1 MADAKLSEL
10 DAATNPVSGNTL
22 LYVVTGVNSR
32 KITLDNLN
40 ASAANVNMRSKV
52 QLGSATSTVSSTG
65 ASIPVTATVTF
76 LNSTDGPGRIF
87 IPSGSENQIKVVTM
101 TTYGGDYWISSNIA
115 NEANVLFSNVGDTVI
130 FIYSNNIWNVMGRN
144 QTGVTQY
151 VSLASSNVLTGG
163 AGISIAANGRI
174 TATETYTGTVANVFG
189 QTTSVSNA
197 QLACAVISSA
207 VLNTSNV
214 TEGSNLYFTNTRVVY
229 ALTAGSGVNI
239 AANGRVTSATVVP
252 GPYADDTAAATAGI
266 AVGSVYYQANGQV
279 FVRLT

>member
-1 MADAKLSEL
+1 MADAKLTEL
-10 DAATNPVSGNTL
+10 TAATLPAAGSDL
-22 LYVVTGVNSR
+22 LYLVQGTNSR
-32 KITLDNLN
+32 KISLDNLN
-40 ASAANVNMRSKV
+40 ASAANVNMKSKV
-52 QLGSATSTVSSTG
+52 QLGSATSTISSAG

-101 TTYGGDYWISSNIA
+101 TVYGGDYWISSNIA
-115 NEANVLFSNVGDTVI
+115 NDANILFGNVGDTAI
-130 FIYSNNIWNVMGRN
+130 FIYANNKWNVMGRN
-144 QTGVTQY
+144 LTGVTQY
-151 VSLASSNVLTGG
+151 VSLATSNVLTGG
-163 AGISIAANGRI
+163 SGITIAANGRI
-174 TATETYTGTVANVFG
+174 TATETGTVSSVFG
-189 QTTSVSNA
+189 QTSTVSNA

-214 TEGSNLYFTNTRVVY
+214 TEGSNLYFTNTRVVS

-239 AANGRVTSATVVP
+239 AANGRVTAATVVP

>member
-1 MADAKLSEL
+1 MADAKLTEL
-10 DAATNPVSGNTL
+10 TAATLPAAGSDL
-22 LYVVTGVNSR
+22 LYLVQGTNSR
-32 KITLDNLN
+32 KISLDNLN
-40 ASAANVNMRSKV
+40 ASAANVNMKSKV
-52 QLGSATSTVSSTG
+52 QLGSATSTVSSAG

-101 TTYGGDYWISSNIA
+101 TVYGGDYWISSNIA
-115 NEANVLFSNVGDTVI
+115 NDANILFGNVGDTAI
-130 FIYSNNIWNVMGRN
+130 FIYANNKWNVMGRN
-144 QTGVTQY
+144 LTGVTQY
-151 VSLASSNVLTGG
+151 VSLATSNVLTGG
-163 AGISIAANGRI
+163 SGITIAANGLV
-174 TATETYTGTVANVFG
+174 TATETGTVSSVFG
-189 QTTSVSNA
+189 QTSTVSNA

-214 TEGSNLYFTNTRVVY
+214 TEGSNLYFTNTRVVS

-239 AANGRVTSATVVP
+239 AANGRVTTATVVP

>member
-1 MADAKLSEL
+1 MADAKLTEL
-10 DAATNPVSGNTL
+10 TAATLPAAGSDL
-22 LYVVTGVNSR
+22 LYLVQGTNSR
-32 KITLDNLN
+32 KISLDNLN
-40 ASAANVNMRSKV
+40 ASAANVNMKSKV
-52 QLGSATSTVSSTG
+52 QLGSATSTVSSAG

-101 TTYGGDYWISSNIA
+101 TVYGGDYWISSNIA
-115 NEANVLFSNVGDTVI
+115 NDANILFGNVGDTAI
-130 FIYSNNIWNVMGRN
+130 FIYANNKWNVMGRN
-144 QTGVTQY
+144 LTGVTQY
-151 VSLASSNVLTGG
+151 VSLATSNVLTGG
-163 AGISIAANGRI
+163 SGITIAANGLV
-174 TATETYTGTVANVFG
+174 TATETGTVSSVFG
-189 QTTSVSNA
+189 QTSTVSNA
-197 QLACAVISSA
+197 QLACAVVSSA

-214 TEGSNLYFTNTRVVY
+214 TEGSNLYFTNTRVVS

-239 AANGRVTSATVVP
+239 AANGRVTTATVVP

>member
-1 MADAKLSEL
+1 MADAKLTEL
-10 DAATNPVSGNTL
+10 TAATLPAAGSDL
-22 LYVVTGVNSR
+22 LYLVQGTNSR
-32 KITLDNLN
+32 KISLDNLN
-40 ASAANVNMRSKV
+40 ASAANVNMKSKV
-52 QLGSATSTVSSTG
+52 QLGSATSTVSSAG

-101 TTYGGDYWISSNIA
+101 TVYGGDYWISSNIA
-115 NEANVLFSNVGDTVI
+115 NDANILFGNVGDTAI
-130 FIYSNNIWNVMGRN
+130 FIYANNKWNVMGRN
-144 QTGVTQY
+144 LTGVTQY
-151 VSLASSNVLTGG
+151 VSLATSNVLTGG
-163 AGISIAANGRI
+163 SGITIAANGLV
-174 TATETYTGTVANVFG
+174 TATETGTVSSVFG
-189 QTTSVSNA
+189 QTFTVSNA

-214 TEGSNLYFTNTRVVY
+214 TEGSNLYFTNTRVVS

-239 AANGRVTSATVVP
+239 AANGRVTTATVVP

>member
-40 ASAANVNMRSKV
+40 ASAANVNMKSKV
-52 QLGSATSTVSSTG
+52 QLGSATSTITSAG

-87 IPSGSENQIKVVTM
+87 IPSGSENQIKVITM
-101 TTYGGDYWISSNIA
+101 TVYGGDYWINSNIA
-115 NEANVLFSNVGDTVI
+115 NDANILFSNVGDTTI
-130 FIYSNNIWNVMGRN
+130 FIYANNKWNVMGRN

-151 VSLASSNVLTGG
+151 VSLATSNVLTGG
-163 AGISIAANGRI
+163 SGISIAANGLV
-174 TATETYTGTVANVFG
+174 TATDTFTGTVSSVFG
-189 QTTSVSNA
+189 QANSVSNA

-214 TEGSNLYFTNTRVVY
+214 TEGSNLYFTNTRVVS

-239 AANGRVTSATVVP
+239 AANGRITSASVIP

-266 AVGSVYYQANGQV
+266 TVGSPYYQANGQV

>member
-10 DAATNPVSGNTL
+10 TAATLPAAGSDL
-22 LYVVTGVNSR
+22 LYLVQGTNSR
-32 KITLDNLN
+32 KISLDNLN
-40 ASAANVNMRSKV
+40 ASAANVNMKSKV
-52 QLGSATSTVSSTG
+52 QLGSATSTISSAG

-101 TTYGGDYWISSNIA
+101 TVYGGDYWISSNIA
-115 NEANVLFSNVGDTVI
+115 NDANILFGNVGDTAI
-130 FIYSNNIWNVMGRN
+130 FIYANNKWNVMGRN
-144 QTGVTQY
+144 LTGVTQY
-151 VSLASSNVLTGG
+151 VSLATSNVLTGG
-163 AGISIAANGRI
+163 SGITIAANGLV
-174 TATETYTGTVANVFG
+174 TATETGTVSSVFG
-189 QTTSVSNA
+189 QTSTVSNA
-197 QLACAVISSA
+197 QLACAVVSSA

-214 TEGSNLYFTNTRVVY
+214 TEGSNLYFTNTRVVS

-239 AANGRVTSATVVP
+239 AANGRVTAATVVP
-252 GPYADDTAAATAGI
+252 GPYANDTAAATAGI

>member
-10 DAATNPVSGNTL
+10 TAATLPAAGSDL
-22 LYVVTGVNSR
+22 LYLVQGTNSR
-32 KITLDNLN
+32 KISLDNLN
-40 ASAANVNMRSKV
+40 ASAANVNMKSKV
-52 QLGSATSTVSSTG
+52 QLGSATSTISSAG

-101 TTYGGDYWISSNIA
+101 TVYGGDYWISSNIA
-115 NEANVLFSNVGDTVI
+115 NDANILFGNVGDTAI
-130 FIYSNNIWNVMGRN
+130 FIYANNKWNVMGRN
-144 QTGVTQY
+144 LTGVTQY
-151 VSLASSNVLTGG
+151 VSLATSNVLTGG

-174 TATETYTGTVANVFG
+174 TATETGTVSSVFG
-189 QTTSVSNA
+189 QTSTVSNA
-197 QLACAVISSA
+197 QLACAVVSSA

-214 TEGSNLYFTNTRVVY
+214 TEGSNLYFTNTRVVS

-239 AANGRVTSATVVP
+239 AANGRVTAATVVP
-252 GPYADDTAAATAGI
+252 GPYANDTAAATAGI

>member
-1 MADAKLSEL
+1 MADAKLTEL
-10 DAATNPVSGNTL
+10 TAATLPAAGSDL
-22 LYVVTGVNSR
+22 LYLVQGTNSR
-32 KITLDNLN
+32 KISLDNLN
-40 ASAANVNMRSKV
+40 ASAANVNMKSKV
-52 QLGSATSTVSSTG
+52 QLGSATSTVSSAG

-101 TTYGGDYWISSNIA
+101 TVYGGDYWISSNIA
-115 NEANVLFSNVGDTVI
+115 NDANILFGNVGDTAI
-130 FIYSNNIWNVMGRN
+130 FIYANNKWNVMGRN
-144 QTGVTQY
+144 LTGVTQY
-151 VSLASSNVLTGG
+151 VSLATSNVLTGG
-163 AGISIAANGRI
+163 SGITIAANGRI
-174 TATETYTGTVANVFG
+174 TATETGTVSSVFG
-189 QTTSVSNA
+189 QTSTVSNA

-214 TEGSNLYFTNTRVVY
+214 TEGSNLYFTNTRVVS